1 MEKHIIHK
9 QVYNPA
15 NHVRNKEI
23 KIILTNFVA
32 EQRHSGRTGKQEAE
46 ETSRDPIEWQ
56 VKITNQ
62 HLTEQMERL
71 FTMYNKPY
79 ILVL

>member
-1 MEKHIIHK
+1 M
-9 QVYNPA
+9 
-15 NHVRNKEI
+15 
-23 KIILTNFVA
+23 A

-71 FTMYNKPY
+71 FTMYIKPY
-79 ILVL
+79 IL